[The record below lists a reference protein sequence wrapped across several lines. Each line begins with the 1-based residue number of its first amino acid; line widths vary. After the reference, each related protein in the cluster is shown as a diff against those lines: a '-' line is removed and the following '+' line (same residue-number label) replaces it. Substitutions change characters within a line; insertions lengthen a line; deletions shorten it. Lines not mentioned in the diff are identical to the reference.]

1 MGCKLLFSGVTHEIV
16 GGDVLGAPHEK
27 RLILNGEMSFM
38 TMDIRTVS
46 IAVWMYGPP
55 RTSAPTVG
63 VFTPLNNNLTYYK
76 SKKKD
81 MPCLAIVLLFFIHPN
96 LSEVRSVT
104 LWNSHYKQF
113 PQVV

>member
-1 MGCKLLFSGVTHEIV
+1 MKEVPSDPPLKNFLEYDFVDLDISSHFASKCKLSFSGVTHEIV

-63 VFTPLNNNLTYYK
+63 VL
-76 SKKKD
+76 
-81 MPCLAIVLLFFIHPN
+81 
-96 LSEVRSVT
+96 RR
-104 LWNSHYKQF
+104 
-113 PQVV
+113 

>member
-1 MGCKLLFSGVTHEIV
+1 MYDDQKVLSDKLLLSGATHEIV

-55 RTSAPTVG
+55 RTSAPTVYTCG
-63 VFTPLNNNLTYYK
+63 L
-76 SKKKD
+76 
-81 MPCLAIVLLFFIHPN
+81 
-96 LSEVRSVT
+96 
-104 LWNSHYKQF
+104 
-113 PQVV
+113 